1 MNNDKVNKILM
12 GIIAGLLL
20 AILVGTVMGLVSKR
34 NNKPEVLISKG
45 KAENL
50 APPVDTTEIA
60 YFDLG
65 RMRIIP
71 ESEGQPSLEDSQH
84 TKGDRSNTNGDGQ
97 PSQSERLP
105 SDGDGLSTVM
115 VLTPWLA
122 YPAGD
127 TVFYE
132 ELSRKQG
139 VIKSVFTTYF
149 ASKSKNQILSIPE
162 EKNISVLMEEIN
174 KKLSLGKISN
184 IFFTDYIF
192 LE

>member
-1 MNNDKVNKILM
+1 M
-12 GIIAGLLL
+12 
-20 AILVGTVMGLVSKR
+20 ILVGTVAGLVSDKHTS
-34 NNKPEVLISKG
+34 PEVLISKG

-50 APPVDTTEIA
+50 NPPVDTSEIA

-71 ESEGQPSLEDSQH
+71 ELEEDEKDNNTSL
-84 TKGDRSNTNGDGQ
+84 G
-97 PSQSERLP
+97 
-105 SDGDGLSTVM
+105 TVM
-115 VLTPWLA
+115 VITPWLA

-132 ELSRKQG
+132 EISRKQPL
-139 VIKSVFTTYF
+139 IKSIFTTYF
-149 ASKSKNQILSIPE
+149 SEKSKNEILSMPE
-162 EKNISVLMEEIN
+162 DKTIGFIMEEIN
-174 KKLSLGKISN
+174 AHLSLGKISN

>member
-1 MNNDKVNKILM
+1 MNNNKLNKVLLW
-12 GIIAGLLL
+12 IIAGLLL
-20 AILVGTVMGLVSKR
+20 IILVGSVFGLISR
-34 NNKPEVLISKG
+34 CSNKPEVLISKG

-50 APPVDTTEIA
+50 NPPVDTSEIE

-65 RMRIIP
+65 TLRIIP
-71 ESEGQPSLEDSQH
+71 ELEQNPESEDE
-84 TKGDRSNTNGDGQ
+84 
-97 PSQSERLP
+97 EIA
-105 SDGDGLSTVM
+105 TVM
-115 VLTPWLA
+115 VVSPWLA

-149 ASKSKNQILSIPE
+149 ATRTKNQILSETEDKITAAL
-162 EKNISVLMEEIN
+162 IEEIN
-174 KKLSLGKISN
+174 NKLSLGKISN

>member
-1 MNNDKVNKILM
+1 MNNEKVNKILM

-20 AILVGTVMGLVSKR
+20 AILVGTITGLVSKH
-34 NNKPEVLISKG
+34 NNKPEVLIAKG
-45 KAENL
+45 QAENL

-71 ESEGQPSLEDSQH
+71 EGPSSQEDDQHTDGDSSNTEGSNSNTHGGEPSEDS
-84 TKGDRSNTNGDGQ
+84 S
-97 PSQSERLP
+97 
-105 SDGDGLSTVM
+105 LSTVM
-115 VLTPWLA
+115 IITPWLA

-132 ELSRKQG
+132 EISRKQG

-149 ASKSKNQILSIPE
+149 STKTKTEILSMPE
-162 EKNISVLMEEIN
+162 EKIIAFLIEEIN
-174 KKLSLGKISN
+174 EKLSLGEISN

>member
-71 ESEGQPSLEDSQH
+71 ESLPSQVDSQH
-84 TKGDRSNTNGDGQ
+84 TNGGANTQDGSQ
-97 PSQSERLP
+97 PS
-105 SDGDGLSTVM
+105 DAATLSTVM

-122 YPAGD
+122 YPAVD

-132 ELSRKQG
+132 EISRKQG

-149 ASKSKNQILSIPE
+149 ASKTKNEILSIPE
-162 EKNISVLMEEIN
+162 EKNISILMEEIN
-174 KKLSLGKISN
+174 KKLSLGEISN

>member
-1 MNNDKVNKILM
+1 MNNNKLNKILLC
-12 GIIAGLLL
+12 IIAVLLL
-20 AILVGTVMGLVSKR
+20 VILIGTVAGLISKS

-50 APPVDTTEIA
+50 APPADTTEIS
-60 YFDLG
+60 YFELG

-71 ESEGQPSLEDSQH
+71 EIDEDS
-84 TKGDRSNTNGDGQ
+84 DNL
-97 PSQSERLP
+97 E
-105 SDGDGLSTVM
+105 TVM
-115 VLTPWLA
+115 VVTPWLA

-132 ELSRKQG
+132 EISRKQG
-139 VIKSVFTTYF
+139 VIKSVFTTF
-149 ASKSKNQILSIPE
+149 FSTKTKNQILSESE
-162 EKNISVLMEEIN
+162 EKITTALIEEIN
-174 KKLSLGKISN
+174 KKLSLGKVSN

>member
-71 ESEGQPSLEDSQH
+71 ESLPSQVDSQH
-84 TKGDRSNTNGDGQ
+84 TNGDGQ
-97 PSQSERLP
+97 HTNGGANTQDGSQP
-105 SDGDGLSTVM
+105 SDAATLSTVM

-122 YPAGD
+122 YPAVD

-132 ELSRKQG
+132 EISRKQG

-149 ASKSKNQILSIPE
+149 ASKTKNEILSIPE
-162 EKNISVLMEEIN
+162 EKNISILMEEIN
-174 KKLSLGKISN
+174 KKLSLGEISN